1 MPEGTCKLKDGE
13 DMSYVNLCASQIF
26 FIGMERPKAD
36 ISDGNLNVD
45 LKNKNKTQNIIS
57 IVNSCGLEAKGNGFT

>member
-1 MPEGTCKLKDGE
+1 
-13 DMSYVNLCASQIF
+13 
-26 FIGMERPKAD
+26 MERPKAD